1 MPVSIHKFLL
11 NHPEF
16 SATSAPLVERKLA
29 AADRRVNAA
38 VWGSLVDDGI
48 MLMAAHLLAIAPE
61 GEKSRMVKDDQK
73 DVYLTEYRAMA
84 RNVTMGQGR
93 LS

>member
-1 MPVSIHKFLL
+1 
-11 NHPEF
+11 
-16 SATSAPLVERKLA
+16 
-29 AADRRVNAA
+29 
-38 VWGSLVDDGI
+38 